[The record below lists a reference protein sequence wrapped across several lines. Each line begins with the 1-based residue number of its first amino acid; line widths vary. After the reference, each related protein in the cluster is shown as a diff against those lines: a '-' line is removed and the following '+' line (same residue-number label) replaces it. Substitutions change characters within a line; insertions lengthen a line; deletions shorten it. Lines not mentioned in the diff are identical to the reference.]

1 MRGVSSA
8 MNRFVWVVVACS
20 PACQQ
25 GSPPPAATGSQ
36 GSAVRAHAADAARA
50 IDAAIPLDAAP
61 PDAGD
66 PTEPLFGLTPMA
78 TRDGKLV
85 LVKVVDDDGARGQ
98 PNLTLELRDR
108 NDHALDRVVVLALDE
123 EPDDATRA
131 KRAAA
136 ANKLIASHDFVP
148 LFELVADEHVANQ
161 FSGSGMTIHWD
172 HEHFTFELDGKRVLD
187 RAVPKKWRGG
197 SYFDKG
203 ADLTCD
209 NPDFLRGVYVAPATR
224 LAVVDVAYR
233 GNDTCWEPTG
243 SVHVVTW

>member
-1 MRGVSSA
+1 MK
-8 MNRFVWVVVACS
+8 RFVWVVAYAS
-20 PACQQ
+20 ACQQ
-25 GSPPPAATGSQ
+25 SSPPPAPVRATGSQ
-36 GSAVRAHAADAARA
+36 RSAVRAPAAAARA
-50 IDAAIPLDAAP
+50 FDAAAPIDAAP

-66 PTEPLFGLTPMA
+66 PTEHLFGQAPMA

-108 NDHALDRVVVLALDE
+108 NNHTVDRVVVLGLGE

-136 ANKLIASHDFVP
+136 ADKLIASHDFVP
-148 LFELVADEHVANQ
+148 LIELVADEHTANQ
-161 FSGSGMTIHWD
+161 FSGSGMTIHWE
-172 HEHFTFELDGKRVLD
+172 HEHFTFELGGKRVLD
-187 RAVPKKWRGG
+187 RAVPQKWRGG

-203 ADLTCD
+203 ADLTCT
-209 NPDFLRGVYVAPATR
+209 NPDFLRGVYVAPETR

-243 SVHVVTW
+243 SVQVVTW